1 MTRLLGAI
9 CLATINYSA
18 ASAQWTGEASDQ
30 TAVAVPRLSVPGASE
45 VALPQP
51 LSPSDAARTRRIFA
65 LLDHGSF
72 NDAAR
77 EAAKLDDQTL
87 LGSIMADRA
96 LRDRH
101 VTAGYVTE
109 WLSQYNDQADAPAM
123 RALARRL
130 TPADAVA
137 EPRRSGAIKI
147 DARTLF
153 SDNRD
158 AEAVAAADM
167 QDSADG
173 LLAGGWSAMRLNRL
187 DTARSMFDRAWHAA
201 PNSVVRASAAY
212 WYARAAQ
219 RQLDYPAVISW
230 RRRAAEEPGTFYG
243 IIAARMLAPP
253 RVCMRGDVIAIAD
266 VNAIYAT
273 PAGKRA
279 FALIQVGQRRRAE
292 RELAALWVTSGG
304 QGAMTRAIM
313 LLAQTLGMRD
323 LANDMQASAAVL
335 DRNVNASVPP
345 ELHPQGGFVMDASL
359 VYGVVRHESNF
370 QPKAVSRAGA
380 RGLMQLM
387 GVTAHSVAPD
397 MAGHYSDPAVN
408 LAIGQRY
415 LLSIAD
421 DGSVNQDMIRSL
433 AGYAQGTFG
442 LKRWMDRVRDSG
454 DPLMF
459 LEAIPDRKTRSFVQT
474 TLTYSWEYAAGLHIR
489 AVSLDALANGKAP
502 VLARVNG
509 PAMELCN

>member
-1 MTRLLGAI
+1 
-9 CLATINYSA
+9 
-18 ASAQWTGEASDQ
+18 
-30 TAVAVPRLSVPGASE
+30 VAVPRLSFPGASE

-51 LSPSDAARTRRIFA
+51 LSPGDAARIRRVFQ
-65 LLDHGSF
+65 LLDHG
-72 NDAAR
+72 NPADAMR
-77 EAAKLDDQTL
+77 EAAKVEDRTL
-87 LGSIMADRA
+87 LGPIMADRY

-101 VTAGYVTE
+101 VSAAPVAE
-109 WLSQYNDQADAPAM
+109 WLGQYGDQADGPAM
-123 RALARRL
+123 RALLRRL
-130 TPADAVA
+130 APSENTLESRHAG
-137 EPRRSGAIKI
+137 SGRASPVRY

-153 SDNRD
+153 TENRD
-158 AEAVAAADM
+158 TDAMAAAEAQA
-167 QDSADG
+167 SADG
-173 LLAGGWSAMRLNRL
+173 LLAGGWAAIRLGRL

-201 PNSVVRASAAY
+201 PNGVVRASAAY

-219 RQLDYPAVISW
+219 KQLDYPAVISW

-243 IIAARMLAPP
+243 ILAARMLAPP
-253 RVCMRGDVIAIAD
+253 RVCMRGELIAIAD

-304 QGAMTRAIM
+304 QGSMTRAIM

-323 LANDMQASAAVL
+323 LATDMQTSAAVL
-335 DRNVNASVPP
+335 DRNFGSHTPP
-345 ELHPQGGFVMDASL
+345 VLNPQGGFVMDASL
-359 VYGVVRHESNF
+359 VYGIVRHESNF

-387 GVTAHSVAPD
+387 GVTARSVAPD
-397 MAGHYSDPAVN
+397 LAGHYSDPAVN
-408 LAIGQRY
+408 MAIGQRY

-421 DGSVNQDMIRSL
+421 DESIGQDMVRVL

-442 LKRWMDRVRDSG
+442 MKRWVDRVNDGG
-454 DPLMF
+454 DPLLFM
-459 LEAIPDRKTRSFVQT
+459 EAIPDRKTRSFVQT

-489 AVSLDALANGKAP
+489 ALSLDALANGKKA
-502 VLARVNG
+502 VLARVAG
-509 PAMELCN
+509 PATEICN